1 MHITRI
7 EVRHWR
13 RHDRLVLDDLSD
25 RINLISG
32 PNEAGN
38 STIAE
43 ALRYALFEPSKPI
56 YDARKF
62 IQQRSGSET
71 PEVDVDLQVEDQ
83 RWRIEKRF
91 LKRQLTKLT
100 GPDV

>member
-1 MHITRI
+1 MRI
-7 EVRHWR
+7 
-13 RHDRLVLDDLSD
+13 DRLDLLRFGKFTD
-25 RINLISG
+25 RAIALPRARQDFHLVVG
-32 PNEAGN
+32 ANEAGK

-56 YDARKF
+56 YDARKS

-83 RWRIEKRF
+83 RWRIEKRD
-91 LKRQLTKLT
+91 R
-100 GPDV
+100 

>member
-71 PEVDVDLQVEDQ
+71 PEVDLQVEDQ